1 MAPHKTIIIGAGAS
15 GIAMSH
21 TLKFKLGYTSFEIY
35 EKREGLGGTWR
46 ANTYPGCG
54 SDVAIH
60 LYSFSFNL
68 NPNWTEELCDQ
79 EEILNYMEST
89 VDKFGLRPYIQFNT
103 ECLGAKWSDER
114 QLWDVTFLNLRTKE
128 RFVKSANVLLT
139 AVGGFS
145 QPRVVKFPGM
155 EKFKGRIFHTAEWD
169 HSYDYTG
176 KRMAVIGNGCSAAQ
190 VVPNVAPRVAKLT
203 QYARSA
209 QWYHARPNHV
219 FTRVE
224 KACFNYVPL
233 LQRYHRLKLFM
244 STDNLASVYG
254 SSEKQVRQRVDIEQ
268 KATEYIRS
276 QCPEKYHS
284 FIVPDFPLGCKRRI
298 FDPGYLKSLHNE
310 HVDLLP
316 EGIKE
321 LTETGIVSES
331 GLYEDFDVIVLATG
345 FQVQNFLAP
354 MEIIGKN
361 GKSLHEQWASKAG
374 AQAYMGTYVHNFPN
388 FAMLFGPNTFPAF
401 NSVIY
406 AVEVQVEY
414 IRKSLMEPTIDG
426 YADVVEV
433 CEREEESFVREL
445 DKSLAD
451 TVFAAGC
458 SNWYINTAGRNSA
471 TWPGLASSFWAA
483 TFFPKWKAFSMSGGS
498 SLWLVK
504 KAWRQARTTSLW
516 TYFGAALALAAIV
529 CRDRGLNQMVN
540 QVMVLKKAALI
551 L

>member
-21 TLKFKLGYTSFEIY
+21 TLKCKLGYTNFKIY

-89 VDKFGLRPYIQFNT
+89 VDKFGLRPYIQFNC
-103 ECLGAKWSDER
+103 ECLGATWSNER

-128 RFVKSANVLLT
+128 KLVESANVLLS

-145 QPRVVKFPGM
+145 QPRIVEFPGM
-155 EKFKGRIFHTAEWD
+155 EKFKGRVFHTAEWD

-176 KRMAVIGNGCSAAQ
+176 KKMAVIGNGCSAAQ

-209 QWYHARPNHV
+209 QWYHARPNHK
-219 FTRVE
+219 FTRFE

-254 SSEKQVRQRVDIEQ
+254 SSEKQIRQRVDIER
-268 KATEYIRS
+268 KAMKYIRS

-361 GKSLHEQWASKAG
+361 GKSLREQWASKAG

-388 FAMLFGPNTFPAF
+388 FAML
-401 NSVIY
+401 
-406 AVEVQVEY
+406 
-414 IRKSLMEPTIDG
+414 
-426 YADVVEV
+426 
-433 CEREEESFVREL
+433 
-445 DKSLAD
+445 
-451 TVFAAGC
+451 
-458 SNWYINTAGRNSA
+458 
-471 TWPGLASSFWAA
+471 
-483 TFFPKWKAFSMSGGS
+483 
-498 SLWLVK
+498 
-504 KAWRQARTTSLW
+504 
-516 TYFGAALALAAIV
+516 
-529 CRDRGLNQMVN
+529 
-540 QVMVLKKAALI
+540 
-551 L
+551 